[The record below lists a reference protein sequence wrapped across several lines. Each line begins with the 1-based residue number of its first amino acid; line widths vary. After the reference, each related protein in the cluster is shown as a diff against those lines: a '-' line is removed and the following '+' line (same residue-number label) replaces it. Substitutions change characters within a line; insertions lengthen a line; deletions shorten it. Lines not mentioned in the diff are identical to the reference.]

1 MIGNKKENHIR
12 KCKRKLKKKTY
23 LKMHDDRIK
32 LMFPMKKQIL
42 YTKMREI
49 KNICKNQRRK
59 LVKKKKR
66 NIPKDKRIR
75 KAERRNIMW
84 ELKKNYVKE

>member
-49 KNICKNQRRK
+49 KKYLQESKTKIS
-59 LVKKKKR
+59 KKKK
-66 NIPKDKRIR
+66 KKYS
-75 KAERRNIMW
+75 ER
-84 ELKKNYVKE
+84 